1 MRLIL
6 LIFTVFLISSCG
18 IKPWVQPYERA
29 FLADPIMSLS
39 KDPISDSYI
48 RHVTE
53 VREAARGA
61 AVGSGGGCGCN

>member
-1 MRLIL
+1 MRI
-6 LIFTVFLISSCG
+6 VFMSAVVLFITSCG

-39 KDPISDSYI
+39 KDPISDSYV
-48 RHVTE
+48 RHVNE

-61 AVGSGGGCGCN
+61 AVGAGGGCGCN